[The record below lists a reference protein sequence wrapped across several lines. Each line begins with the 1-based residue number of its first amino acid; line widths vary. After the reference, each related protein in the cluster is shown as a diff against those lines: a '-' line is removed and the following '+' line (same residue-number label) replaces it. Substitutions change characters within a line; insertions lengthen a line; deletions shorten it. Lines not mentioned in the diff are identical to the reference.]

1 MHRPIRFVG
10 KGTKLIGLM
19 QVFHKYLMEDMQI
32 GKWKFDISIQYVPL
46 IPAFLE

>member
-1 MHRPIRFVG
+1 
-10 KGTKLIGLM
+10 M
-19 QVFHKYLMEDMQI
+19 QVFKNLMEEIQI